1 MSEEME
7 QKQETKT
14 VGEEHIQLEVSGLDL
29 LWRAAFRKMDEWA
42 KRAEFEDE
50 VFLKRAKLFAD
61 RVGRSQADIKEI
73 TDKFTKEFAQWEK
86 TARDEFFMSTTSL
99 AHFFPIKSFKEIN
112 EQLERIHQKTLSLLN
127 RPCQFITNTEAADK
141 YFAMIEQYISL
152 RKKARSR
159 YLTTLK
165 QAGNLVYEN
174 QKGFVNLFSKQIST
188 FVFPLNKYLER
199 STIRKF

>member
-7 QKQETKT
+7 QKQETKI

-29 LWRAAFRKMDEWA
+29 LWRAAFRKMDEGA

-61 RVGRSQADIKEI
+61 SVGRSQADMKEI

-86 TARDEFFMSTTSL
+86 TARDELFMSTTSL

-112 EQLERIHQKTLSLLN
+112 EQLELIHQKTLSLLN

-174 QKGFVNLFSKQIST
+174 QKVFVNLFSKQIST